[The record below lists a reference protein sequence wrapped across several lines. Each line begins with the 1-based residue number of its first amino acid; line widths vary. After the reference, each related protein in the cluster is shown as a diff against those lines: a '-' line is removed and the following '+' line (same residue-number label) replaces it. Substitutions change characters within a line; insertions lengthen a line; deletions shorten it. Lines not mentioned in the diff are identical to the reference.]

1 MNVDN
6 DKTKWL
12 FIKPLQ
18 SDWAFWLWIGISAL
32 ASLSGVIANSSTG
45 LEIASSGAGLVSG
58 TIDAIVSI
66 ISNLVIFYVI
76 SLVWLIP
83 RGIIFKKRLADLGQ
97 LSDMSSTPVNA
108 VEAGQV
114 EGLTVSGD
122 LQDIDR
128 KIESKQKLTNS
139 KMIGRIAGVALGI
152 ALVISL
158 AFNFRN
164 TPGSNEV
171 LVESSPTP
179 SQSSTVS
186 PYALAMNAWT
196 PPEGYNKWLNF
207 NTEIKPTDTPI
218 AFKWNEGSYS
228 CDQYSR
234 CFIVFV
240 VAYSEC
246 KDFEVTMKVADS
258 DGLLLGYISGKLIT
272 LPQDEPAK
280 IEIESP
286 YGSNSTGNIYSM
298 TCSND
303 FTGAS

>member
-1 MNVDN
+1 MDN
-6 DKTKWL
+6 DKTTWL

-83 RGIIFKKRLADLGQ
+83 RGMIFKKRLADLGQ
-97 LSDMSSTPVNA
+97 LSDVSSTPVNDT
-108 VEAGQV
+108 EAGQV
-114 EGLTVSGD
+114 ESATVSGN
-122 LQDIDR
+122 LQDIDS

-139 KMIGRIAGVALGI
+139 KMIGRIVGVALGI

-164 TPGSNEV
+164 TSGSNEV
-171 LVESSPTP
+171 LVELSPTP

-196 PPEGYNKWLNF
+196 PPAGYNKWLNF